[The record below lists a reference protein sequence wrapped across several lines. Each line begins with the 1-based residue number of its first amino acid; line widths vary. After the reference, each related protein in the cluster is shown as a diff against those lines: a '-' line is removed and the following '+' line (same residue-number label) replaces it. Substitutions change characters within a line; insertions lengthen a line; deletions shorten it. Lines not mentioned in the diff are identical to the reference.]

1 MQDGVS
7 WWVMIFYIFMIVF
20 VSFFAVNLMLAVLY
34 VKFTEPSAVEDDE
47 VNLRYMFLVAPL

>member
-7 WWVMIFYIFMIVF
+7 PWVAIYYVTMIVF

-34 VKFTEPSAVEDDE
+34 VKFTEPSAIEDE
-47 VNLRYMFLVAPL
+47 VR